1 MDFGFTD
8 EQVMLRDSLKRFL
21 KEKCTK
27 DIIRKYDK
35 NEEYP
40 EKEWKMLADLGF
52 VGISFPEEFGGTPGD
67 IVDQTIIV
75 EELSRGFNALSL
87 IYLLG
92 VSFGGMTI
100 FKHGSEEQ
108 KKKYLPDL
116 INGKIIFALGMT
128 EPGGGTDILGA
139 IKTRA
144 AKTGD
149 DYCINGQKVFTT
161 GAHKA
166 SHILTVTKTN
176 THPTKKSFGISI
188 FLVDTKTKGLELRK
202 IEKLGSKSVSSFEVF
217 FDNVI
222 VGKEN
227 IIGEVDRGW
236 HHILDTLNNE
246 RILVAGVS
254 LGIAQAAFDEAISYA
269 RDRFAFGKPIGQFQA
284 IQGYISTMATDI
296 ELSRLI
302 IYKAAWL
309 QSHGK
314 DCSLEA
320 SMAKMYASDC
330 AVRVT
335 DLGMRIMAGYG
346 FTMEYDMQRYFRD
359 ARQYVF
365 APITNEM
372 SRNFIAEKYGF
383 PKSY

>member
-8 EQVMLRDSLKRFL
+8 EQVMLRDSLRRFL

-27 DIIRKYDK
+27 DIVRRCDR

-52 VGISFPEEFGGTPGD
+52 VGVSFPEEYGGTPGD
-67 IVDQTIIV
+67 IIDQTIIV
-75 EELSRGFNALSL
+75 EELSRGFNALAL

-100 FKHGSEEQ
+100 MKHGNDEQ
-108 KKKYLPDL
+108 RAAYLPDL
-116 INGKIIFALGMT
+116 IKGNIVFSLGMT

-144 AKTGD
+144 VKKGD
-149 DYCINGQKVFTT
+149 HYCIVGQKVFTT
-161 GAHKA
+161 GAHKS
-166 SHILTVTKTN
+166 SHIVAIVKTGS
-176 THPTKKSFGISI
+176 HPEKKSFGISVI
-188 FLVDTKTKGLELRK
+188 LVDTKSKGLEIRK
-202 IEKLGSKSVSSFEVF
+202 IEKLGSKAVSSFEVF
-217 FDNVI
+217 FDNVM
-222 VGKEN
+222 VPEKN
-227 IIGEVDRGW
+227 VIGGVDRGW
-236 HHILDTLNNE
+236 RHILDTLNNE
-246 RILVAGVS
+246 RILVAGVA
-254 LGIAQAAFDEAISYA
+254 LGIAQAAFDEAVLYA
-269 RDRFAFGKPIGQFQA
+269 KERVAFGRTIGQFQA
-284 IQGYISTMATDI
+284 IQGYITTMATEI
-296 ELSRLI
+296 ELARLI
-302 IYKAAWL
+302 TYKAAWL
-309 QSHGK
+309 QSKNK

-346 FTMEYDMQRYFRD
+346 YTMEYDMQRYFRD

-372 SRNFIAEKYGF
+372 SKNFIAEKYGF

>member
-1 MDFGFTD
+1 MDFGFSD
-8 EQVMLRDSLKRFL
+8 EQVMLRDSLRRFL

-27 DIIRKYDK
+27 DVVRRCDR

-52 VGISFPEEFGGTPGD
+52 VGVSFPEEYGGTPGD
-67 IVDQTIIV
+67 IIDQTIIV
-75 EELSRGFNALSL
+75 EELSRGFNALAL

-100 FKHGSEEQ
+100 MKHGNDEQ
-108 KKKYLPDL
+108 RAAYLPDL
-116 INGKIIFALGMT
+116 IRGNIVFSLGMT
-128 EPGGGTDILGA
+128 EPGGGTDILGT

-144 AKTGD
+144 VRNGD
-149 DYCINGQKVFTT
+149 HFCINGQKVFTT
-161 GAHKA
+161 GAHKS
-166 SHILTVTKTN
+166 SHIVAIVKTGS
-176 THPTKKSFGISI
+176 HPEKKSFGISVI
-188 FLVDTKTKGLELRK
+188 LVDSKSKGLEIRK
-202 IEKLGSKSVSSFEVF
+202 IEKLGSKAVSSFEVF
-217 FDNVI
+217 FDNVM
-222 VGKEN
+222 VPEKN
-227 IIGEVDRGW
+227 VIGEVDRGW
-236 HHILDTLNNE
+236 RHILDTLNNE
-246 RILVAGVS
+246 RILVAGVA
-254 LGIAQAAFDEAISYA
+254 LGIAQAAFDEAILYA
-269 RDRFAFGKPIGQFQA
+269 KERVAFGRTIGQFQA
-284 IQGYISTMATDI
+284 IQGYISTMATDL
-296 ELSRLI
+296 ELARLI
-302 IYKAAWL
+302 TYKAAWL
-309 QSHGK
+309 QSNNK

-372 SRNFIAEKYGF
+372 SKNFIAEKYGF